1 MDYESAQAL
10 AARAKELFDAKLG
23 DGWC

>member
-23 DGWC
+23 DG

>member
-1 MDYESAQAL
+1 MDYEGVQAL